1 MLKRKVST
9 YCKNDARFQFFF
21 LSPASR
27 LKGGTEKVQR
37 VVARAREQGDIETD
51 EGYDGGRSIGE
62 HECILVSTISTTVH
76 ESGGFH
82 MD

>member
-51 EGYDGGRSIGE
+51 EGYDGGRREVERREGPAQ
-62 HECILVSTISTTVH
+62 HRRA
-76 ESGGFH
+76 
-82 MD
+82 